1 MFFGVY
7 IWWQCLYNKAIPNN
21 KTPTRWTRCKVWT
34 LKSVYLFGI
43 LPVKVVYQMEKRK
56 DRKLDRHVNSR
67 NFVVRLDNDLYERF
81 KKLADKQ
88 GKSRSSIIIE
98 LLDNYLS
105 KNGDWKNP
113 HSFQWWQCHH
123 KTVRVLSNL

>member
-1 MFFGVY
+1 
-7 IWWQCLYNKAIPNN
+7 
-21 KTPTRWTRCKVWT
+21 
-34 LKSVYLFGI
+34 
-43 LPVKVVYQMEKRK
+43 MEKRK

-105 KNGDWKNP
+105 KNGDWKKSPFFPVMAMPPQN
-113 HSFQWWQCHH
+113 S
-123 KTVRVLSNL
+123 

>member
-1 MFFGVY
+1 
-7 IWWQCLYNKAIPNN
+7 
-21 KTPTRWTRCKVWT
+21 
-34 LKSVYLFGI
+34 
-43 LPVKVVYQMEKRK
+43 MEKRK

-105 KNGDWKNP
+105 KNGD
-113 HSFQWWQCHH
+113 
-123 KTVRVLSNL
+123 